1 MVNVTGGFVVMQL
14 LAVEVLSDAITGQL
28 YLHLLV
34 PNLPI
39 FFMCIHNKAE
49 DTCNYI
55 QLLAELNT
63 FGEPRY

>member
-1 MVNVTGGFVVMQL
+1 MVNVAGGFAAVQL
-14 LAVEVLSDAITGQL
+14 LAVEVLSDAITDQL
-28 YLHLLV
+28 HLHLLV
-34 PNLPI
+34 PNPPI

-55 QLLAELNT
+55 QFLAELNT